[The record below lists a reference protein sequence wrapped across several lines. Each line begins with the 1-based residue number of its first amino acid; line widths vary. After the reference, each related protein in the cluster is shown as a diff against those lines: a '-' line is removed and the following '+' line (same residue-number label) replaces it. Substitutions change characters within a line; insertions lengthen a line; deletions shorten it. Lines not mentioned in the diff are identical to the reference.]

1 MISKI
6 QFSSQKLYQKPILEF
21 FLNKNYNANFTFS
34 LVFTGH
40 IFTLEL
46 TEFNLGGGGLFR
58 VEMFI
63 KCCGLLTYYCN
74 LFNFL

>member
-1 MISKI
+1 MEFC
-6 QFSSQKLYQKPILEF
+6 FS
-21 FLNKNYNANFTFS
+21 KNYDANFTFS

-46 TEFNLGGGGLFR
+46 TEFNLVGGGGGGVFR